1 MYYRTIKSIS
11 DFILGVIGTFL
22 FFIIG
27 ILLFVYYVFNKED
40 EGPILYKQSRVGMH
54 GKKFYIYK
62 FRTMVV
68 DADKKLLDDKE
79 LYRKYVANN
88 FKLEPKDDPRMT
100 KLGSFLRKTSID
112 EIPQFI
118 NVLKGEMSII
128 GPRPV
133 VPDELVE
140 YDKEKLLS
148 VKPGIMGFWQSQ
160 GRSNIGYPE
169 RANLEMNYIDNA
181 SITLD
186 MKIFIRNIII
196 VFKKDGAY

>member
-11 DFILGVIGTFL
+11 DFILGIMGTLL

-27 ILLFVYYVFNKED
+27 ILLFVYYTFSREN
-40 EGPILYKQSRVGMH
+40 EGPILYKQSRVGIH
-54 GKKFYIYK
+54 GKRFYIYK

-68 DADKKLLDDKE
+68 DADKRLLNDKKLYK
-79 LYRKYVANN
+79 KYVSNN

-100 KLGSFLRKTSID
+100 KLGLFLRKTSID

-148 VKPGIMGFWQSQ
+148 VKPGIMGFWQTQ

-169 RANLEMNYIDNA
+169 RANLEMEYIDNA
-181 SITLD
+181 SILLD
-186 MKIFIRNIII
+186 LKILIRNIII

>member
-11 DFILGVIGTFL
+11 DFILGIMGTLL

-27 ILLFVYYVFNKED
+27 ILLFVYYTLSREN

-54 GKKFYIYK
+54 GKKFNIYK

-68 DADKKLLDDKE
+68 DADKKLLANKE

-148 VKPGIMGFWQSQ
+148 VKPGIMGFWQAQ

-169 RANLEMNYIDNA
+169 RASLEMEYIDNA
-181 SITLD
+181 SLTLD
-186 MKIFIRNIII
+186 FKIFIRNIII
-196 VFKKDGAY
+196 VIKKDGAY

>member
-11 DFILGVIGTFL
+11 DFILGMLGTLL
-22 FFIIG
+22 FFMIG
-27 ILLFVYYVFNKED
+27 ILLFLYYRFSRED
-40 EGPILYKQSRVGMH
+40 EGPILYKQSRVGIH
-54 GKKFYIYK
+54 GKIFYIYK

-68 DADKKLLDDKE
+68 DADKRLLNDKKLYK
-79 LYRKYVANN
+79 KYVSNN

-100 KLGSFLRKTSID
+100 KLGLFLRKTSID

-148 VKPGIMGFWQSQ
+148 VKPGIMGFWQAQ

-169 RANLEMNYIDNA
+169 RANLEMEYIDNA
-181 SITLD
+181 SILLD
-186 MKIFIRNIII
+186 LKILIRNIII

>member
-11 DFILGVIGTFL
+11 DFILGMLGTLL
-22 FFIIG
+22 FFMIG
-27 ILLFVYYVFNKED
+27 ILLFLYYRFSRED
-40 EGPILYKQSRVGMH
+40 EGPILYKQSRVGIH
-54 GKKFYIYK
+54 GKIFYIYK

-68 DADKKLLDDKE
+68 DADKRLLNDKKLYK
-79 LYRKYVANN
+79 KYVSNN

-100 KLGSFLRKTSID
+100 KLGLFLRKTSID

-140 YDKEKLLS
+140 YDEKKLLS
-148 VKPGIMGFWQSQ
+148 VKPGIMGFWQAQ

-169 RANLEMNYIDNA
+169 RANLEMDYIDNA
-181 SITLD
+181 SLLLD
-186 MKIFIRNIII
+186 LKIFIRNIII
-196 VFKKDGAY
+196 VLKKDGAY

>member
-11 DFILGVIGTFL
+11 DFILGILGTLL

-27 ILLFVYYVFNKED
+27 ILLFVYYKFNKED
-40 EGPILYKQSRVGMH
+40 EGPILFKQSRVGMH
-54 GKKFYIYK
+54 GKRFFIYK

-68 DADKKLLDDKE
+68 DADKKLLADKE

-100 KLGSFLRKTSID
+100 KLGLFLRKTSID

-118 NVLKGEMSII
+118 NVLKRDMSVI

-140 YDKEKLLS
+140 YDERKLLS
-148 VKPGIMGFWQSQ
+148 VKPGIMGFWQAQ

-169 RANLEMNYIDNA
+169 RACLEMEYIDNA
-181 SITLD
+181 SLKLD
-186 MKIFIRNIII
+186 FKIFIKNIII
-196 VFKKDGAY
+196 VIKKDGAY